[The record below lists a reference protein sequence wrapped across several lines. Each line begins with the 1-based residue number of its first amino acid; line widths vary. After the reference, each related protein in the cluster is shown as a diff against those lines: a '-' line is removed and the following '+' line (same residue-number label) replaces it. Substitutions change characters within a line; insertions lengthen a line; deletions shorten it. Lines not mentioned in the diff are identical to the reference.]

1 MIPINDNVF
10 FFGSR
15 KPIVVYGL
23 IILNLAVFIWEIT
36 LEPGNNLT
44 ALVYNLGLIP
54 AKISTGLLELMAGNF
69 AAIIIILTSFLS
81 LLTAAFL
88 HSSFSQILGNLL
100 FLWVFGRTIEKI
112 IGCSH
117 FTLFYFIACLSTG
130 IMQIFAEPNLTI
142 PLVGSNGPVAA
153 ILGAYIFKFPNVK
166 IDSVLPL
173 LIIFIPVEIPAFIY
187 MFWWF
192 IQQVFYGVGSL
203 NITGGVNPNSLSYWM
218 HGAGLI
224 LGAILIS
231 LFQRRD

>member
-1 MIPINDNVF
+1 MIPISDNVF

-23 IILNLAVFIWEIT
+23 IILNLAIFILEIT

-44 ALVYNLGLIP
+44 AFVYNFGLLP
-54 AKISTGLLELMAGNF
+54 AKISTSFLELMEGNL
-69 AAIIIILTSFLS
+69 AAMIIIFTSFLS
-81 LLTAAFL
+81 LLTAVFL
-88 HSSFSQILGNLL
+88 HSSFSQILGNLI

-117 FTLFYFIACLSTG
+117 FILLYFSACLITG
-130 IMQIFAEPNLTI
+130 IIQVVAEPSLTI

-166 IDSVLPL
+166 IYSVLPL
-173 LIIFIPVEIPAFIY
+173 VIIFIPVEIPAFIY

-192 IQQVFYGVGSL
+192 IQQIFYSVGSL
-203 NITGGVNPNSLSYWM
+203 DIAGGVNPYSPSYWM
-218 HGAGLI
+218 DGAGLI
-224 LGAILIS
+224 FGAALIS
-231 LFQRRD
+231 LFQRKG